1 MARGYGNYTQEE
13 SITMFLKALKD
24 PSNDNILHQ
33 IRKALKQLGLSKK
46 EIEYYEMTGKRV
58 DEWNDFQDE
67 MDEMN
72 RTFDNAFSTLE
83 TSARVAKKRLSSVL
97 LMAILGSVF
106 ALGILMSVFI
116 FSSADDNE
124 TSAKNIPSITESAPV
139 QDGDK
144 L

>member
-1 MARGYGNYTQEE
+1 
-13 SITMFLKALKD
+13 
-24 PSNDNILHQ
+24 
-33 IRKALKQLGLSKK
+33 
-46 EIEYYEMTGKRV
+46 
-58 DEWNDFQDE
+58 

-72 RTFDNAFSTLE
+72 KTFDDAFSTLE